1 MNKKLFR
8 NTSPEHLGYLI
19 RAQFISLEIVKMRRN
34 FDITSFRAFNS
45 QKEEKKKKTKDKE
58 KEKVETPIC
67 QEFALQEM
75 GISDKLTPMNTI
87 LQVRGE

>member
-45 QKEEKKKKTKDKE
+45 QKEEKKKTDQRQGKRK
-58 KEKVETPIC
+58 
-67 QEFALQEM
+67 
-75 GISDKLTPMNTI
+75 G
-87 LQVRGE
+87 